1 MLSCLNLGI
10 IPASINHTYI
20 TLIPKVKSPKRVS
33 KFRPIALCN
42 VLYKLISKVL
52 ANRLKSLLPHVI
64 SESQCAFQSNKAILD
79 NILVDFWTLHHMKT
93 KKKKK
98 RGQGGIYGDGIGYE

>member
-1 MLSCLNLGI
+1 MLSRLNSSI
-10 IPASINHTYI
+10 IPANINHTYI

-33 KFRPIALCN
+33 KFRPIALCK

-64 SESQCAFQSNKAILD
+64 SESQCAFQSDKAILD

-93 KKKKK
+93 KK
-98 RGQGGIYGDGIGYE
+98 RGGGGQGGIYGDGIGYE